1 MIFKNKMI
9 DNIQG
14 WKEYGGKVML
24 VFYWE
29 EYQLSCLWLVTHS
42 GELREISGFIIHAVS
57 I

>member
-29 EYQLSCLWLVTHS
+29 EYQFRSVQSLRHVQLFVTP
-42 GELREISGFIIHAVS
+42 
-57 I
+57 